1 MKKFISTMIVLVLMT
16 QLFSAYGIKADE
28 NNISSYKNKFV
39 PPDGKTLLFI
49 GQDDDETADYIES
62 SKIVPAGMMIYT
74 NLGDLSAMTSSYQG
88 TGSNQAGRM
97 DFQDWAR
104 RYDNTVLNLGI
115 WASDSTMLLG
125 IANGKYDENI
135 KKLAYYIKNS
145 KKPVYVRFG
154 YEFDGPWNV
163 YAPGLYKSAYKRFV
177 DVVRDTTPGGKLQN
191 GVNDNISFVW
201 HSAAFFRLGENNI
214 WPDVTGQGGYDK
226 EQIESYLNNPY
237 MTLENWY
244 PGDEYVDWV
253 GISWFAW
260 EHEYQ
265 EKAADIRRDE
275 AVAFAEKHSKPV
287 MIAEAAPKE
296 IWQPQNPTKNCCDN
310 GKVCILGEEGTIHEG
325 DSWTNWYQP
334 MFEYIEKNDI
344 KALCY
349 INQDWNAQK
358 MWELQ
363 GGWGDSRVQ
372 NSEEFFDKWL
382 RKIGESRY
390 LMSSKELY
398 PYIGFIPK
406 NNEQN
411 GTTTGTDKTQE
422 QTTQKMQK
430 VSKPKGVKITK
441 LKSSRKSIKVL
452 WKKRTKGTN
461 GYVIQYSTKK
471 HFKSKVKA
479 VTIKRNRITIK
490 KIKKLKSKKKYYVRI
505 RTFKIVKNKKYYSD
519 WSKVK
524 SVKTK

>member
-135 KKLAYYIKNS
+135 KKLAYYIKDS

-191 GVNDNISFVW
+191 GVTYLLYGIQQRFSVW
-201 HSAAFFRLGENNI
+201 
-214 WPDVTGQGGYDK
+214 
-226 EQIESYLNNPY
+226 
-237 MTLENWY
+237 
-244 PGDEYVDWV
+244 
-253 GISWFAW
+253 
-260 EHEYQ
+260 
-265 EKAADIRRDE
+265 
-275 AVAFAEKHSKPV
+275 
-287 MIAEAAPKE
+287 
-296 IWQPQNPTKNCCDN
+296 
-310 GKVCILGEEGTIHEG
+310 
-325 DSWTNWYQP
+325 
-334 MFEYIEKNDI
+334 
-344 KALCY
+344 
-349 INQDWNAQK
+349 
-358 MWELQ
+358 
-363 GGWGDSRVQ
+363 
-372 NSEEFFDKWL
+372 
-382 RKIGESRY
+382 
-390 LMSSKELY
+390 
-398 PYIGFIPK
+398 
-406 NNEQN
+406 
-411 GTTTGTDKTQE
+411 
-422 QTTQKMQK
+422 
-430 VSKPKGVKITK
+430 VKIISG
-441 LKSSRKSIKVL
+441 LMLQDRADMI
-452 WKKRTKGTN
+452 
-461 GYVIQYSTKK
+461 
-471 HFKSKVKA
+471 
-479 VTIKRNRITIK
+479 
-490 KIKKLKSKKKYYVRI
+490 
-505 RTFKIVKNKKYYSD
+505 KNK
-519 WSKVK
+519 
-524 SVKTK
+524 